1 MATTKIKPVGKLIL
15 VEDVDQEESTTV
27 SGIVLPD
34 TVAHNKVKFNTVLAV
49 GDEIFTV
56 NPGDLVLVPFDST
69 GIPIES
75 GDGREYFLVAVNN
88 VLAKVT

>member
-15 VEDVDQEESTTV
+15 VEDVDQEESTTA

-34 TVAHNKVKFNTVLAV
+34 TVAHN
-49 GDEIFTV
+49 

>member
-15 VEDVDQEESTTV
+15 VEDVDQEESTTA

-34 TVAHNKVKFNTVLAV
+34 TVAHNKVKFNRVLAV
-49 GDEIFTV
+49 GDEIFTI